1 MIRKSTIIFMVTCC
15 MLLTTTGVLGVE
27 TEEQQT
33 ATAFFPEERYTF
45 APVVD
50 GTEIRHDFA
59 VKNPGTGPLIIK
71 KIETG

>member
-1 MIRKSTIIFMVTCC
+1 MVACC
-15 MLLTTTGVLGVE
+15 MFLTTTGVFGVE
-27 TEEQQT
+27 MGEQQT

-59 VKNPGTGPLIIK
+59 VQNPGTGPLIIK